1 MGKRIFL
8 FIVTNIAV
16 VLTLT
21 IVLRILGVDRYVGPG
36 GLNIGALAAFSLVW
50 GMTGAI
56 ISLLISRWMA
66 KMSTG
71 MVIVDGHTGDPR
83 SDRVYSMIA
92 GLTQKAGLP
101 MPEVGIY
108 DSPEVNAFA
117 TGPSRSRA
125 LVAVSTGLLRSMND
139 DQVEGVLGH
148 EVTHIANGDMVTMT
162 LLQGIIN
169 AFVIFFSRLIA
180 YVIANRGDSRERG
193 SSGGSFFVVIALQ
206 IVLGLLGS
214 LITACTHP
222 TRCARRPC
230 HQGIPGDRPWYAAAT
245 RRTDR
250 TAPAPRSRR
259 SPQGHRRSGRCSER
273 DNVFRRRE
281 RRRVF
286 VGELPA
292 RHRAH
297 APDSRTPCRNRM
309 ADCRRSDIR
318 FT

>member
-21 IVLRILGVDRYVGPG
+21 IVLRILGVDRYFGPG

-56 ISLLISRWMA
+56 ISLLISRAMA
-66 KMSTG
+66 KWSTG

-83 SDRVYSMIA
+83 ADRVYSMIA

-125 LVAVSTGLLRSMND
+125 LVAVSTGLLSSMND

-206 IVLGLLGS
+206 IVLGILGS
-214 LITACTHP
+214 LITAWFSRQREFRADKGGAMLAGRERMIGALRRLAANEDAVDTRNQALATLKINGARSWMVFFHTHP
-222 TRCARRPC
+222 PLEVR
-230 HQGIPGDRPWYAAAT
+230 IAALEKM
-245 RRTDR
+245 
-250 TAPAPRSRR
+250 S
-259 SPQGHRRSGRCSER
+259 
-273 DNVFRRRE
+273 
-281 RRRVF
+281 
-286 VGELPA
+286 L
-292 RHRAH
+292 
-297 APDSRTPCRNRM
+297 
-309 ADCRRSDIR
+309 
-318 FT
+318 

>member
-21 IVLRILGVDRYVGPG
+21 IVLRILGVDRYFGPS

-50 GMTGAI
+50 GMTGSV

-66 KMSTG
+66 KMATG
-71 MVIVDGHTGDPR
+71 MVIVNGRTGDAR
-83 SDRVYSMIA
+83 ADRVYSMIA
-92 GLTQKAGLP
+92 GLAQKAGLP

-139 DQVEGVLGH
+139 DEVEGVLGH

-193 SSGGSFFVVIALQ
+193 SSGGSFLVVIALQ

-214 LITACTHP
+214 LITAWYSRQREFRADKGGATLAGRERMVGALRRLAANEGAVDTQNQALATLKINGARSWMVFFHTHP
-222 TRCARRPC
+222 PLEAR
-230 HQGIPGDRPWYAAAT
+230 IAAL
-245 RRTDR
+245 
-250 TAPAPRSRR
+250 
-259 SPQGHRRSGRCSER
+259 ER
-273 DNVFRRRE
+273 
-281 RRRVF
+281 
-286 VGELPA
+286 
-292 RHRAH
+292 
-297 APDSRTPCRNRM
+297 M
-309 ADCRRSDIR
+309 
-318 FT
+318 

>member
-21 IVLRILGVDRYVGPG
+21 IVLRILGVDRYLGPG
-36 GLNIGALAAFSLVW
+36 GLNIGALAGFSLVW

-83 SDRVYSMIA
+83 ADRVYSMIA

-125 LVAVSTGLLRSMND
+125 LVAVSTGLLSSMND

-162 LLQGIIN
+162 LLQGVIN

-193 SSGGSFFVVIALQ
+193 SSGGSFFVVIVLQ

-214 LITACTHP
+214 LITAWFSRLREFRADKGGAMLAGRERMIGALRRLAANEDAVDTRQQALATLKINGARNWMVFFATHP
-222 TRCARRPC
+222 PLEVR
-230 HQGIPGDRPWYAAAT
+230 IAAL
-245 RRTDR
+245 
-250 TAPAPRSRR
+250 
-259 SPQGHRRSGRCSER
+259 EK
-273 DNVFRRRE
+273 
-281 RRRVF
+281 
-286 VGELPA
+286 
-292 RHRAH
+292 
-297 APDSRTPCRNRM
+297 M
-309 ADCRRSDIR
+309 
-318 FT
+318 

>member
-21 IVLRILGVDRYVGPG
+21 IVLQILGVGRYVGPG

-50 GMTGAI
+50 GMTGSI
-56 ISLLISRWMA
+56 ISLLISRSMA
-66 KMSTG
+66 KWSTG

-83 SDRVYSMIA
+83 ADRVYSMIA

-206 IVLGLLGS
+206 IVLGILGS
-214 LITACTHP
+214 LITAWFSRQREFRADKGGAMLAGRERMIGALRRLAANEDAVDTRNQALATLKINGARSWMVFFHTHP
-222 TRCARRPC
+222 PLEVR
-230 HQGIPGDRPWYAAAT
+230 IAALEKM
-245 RRTDR
+245 
-250 TAPAPRSRR
+250 S
-259 SPQGHRRSGRCSER
+259 
-273 DNVFRRRE
+273 
-281 RRRVF
+281 
-286 VGELPA
+286 
-292 RHRAH
+292 
-297 APDSRTPCRNRM
+297 
-309 ADCRRSDIR
+309 I
-318 FT
+318 